1 VQSFGQR
8 NYFAKA
14 RISVIFEIGTP
25 PAMHLASRHRADR
38 DRRNQGVFTMFATTV
53 TRQIAAI
60 ACTIV
65 MSATCLLGALAPAH
79 VATTTAPVAT
89 IEAPIA

>member
-1 VQSFGQR
+1 
-8 NYFAKA
+8 
-14 RISVIFEIGTP
+14 
-25 PAMHLASRHRADR
+25 
-38 DRRNQGVFTMFATTV
+38 MFATDI

-60 ACTIV
+60 ACTVV

-79 VATTTAPVAT
+79 VATTAAPVAA

>member
-1 VQSFGQR
+1 
-8 NYFAKA
+8 
-14 RISVIFEIGTP
+14 
-25 PAMHLASRHRADR
+25 
-38 DRRNQGVFTMFATTV
+38 MFATDI

-60 ACTIV
+60 ACTVV

-79 VATTTAPVAT
+79 VATTTAPVAA

>member
-1 VQSFGQR
+1 MR
-8 NYFAKA
+8 T
-14 RISVIFEIGTP
+14 ET
-25 PAMHLASRHRADR
+25 D
-38 DRRNQGVFTMFATTV
+38 NQGVFAMFATSL

-79 VATTTAPVAT
+79 VATPQAPVAT
-89 IEAPIA
+89 IEVPVA